1 MPYTQE
7 ISRQNKACFLF
18 LVDQSFS
25 MVEPLG
31 GSDKRKCDELVDAIN
46 GWLSNMT
53 IRAAGGGGVRDWMDI
68 GVIGYRTD
76 QQNNPI
82 VEPSMQGELA
92 GKNLVS
98 ITEIEKHPARIQDKE
113 QLMPDPAT
121 GEVIPINVQVPV
133 WVDPAAEGGTPMCHA
148 FLKAHEVLSQW
159 ISEHPKSFPPVV
171 IHITDGESA
180 DGDPIPYAESLKELS
195 TDDGNVLLF
204 NCHLSMVAKDS
215 FMFINNG
222 ELLPDDYARTLFEMS
237 SKLPDSIVQRA
248 NTEGMNLQGNARG
261 MVFNADMVCLIKFL
275 DMGTR
280 VALR

>member
-25 MVEPLG
+25 MTEPLG
-31 GSDKRKCDELVDAIN
+31 GSDERKCDKLVEAIN
-46 GWLSNMT
+46 AWLYNMT
-53 IRAAGGGGVRDWMDI
+53 IRAASGGNLRDWMDI

-82 VEPSMQGELA
+82 VGPILQGELA
-92 GKNLVS
+92 GKNLVP
-98 ITEIEKHPARIQDKE
+98 ITEIEQHPSRIQDAE

-121 GEVIPINVQVPV
+121 GEVVSVQVQVPI
-133 WVDPAAEGGTPMCHA
+133 WVDAYAEGGTPMCTA
-148 FLKAHEVLSQW
+148 FYKAHEILTQW
-159 ISEHPKSFPPVV
+159 IADHPKSFPPVV
-171 IHITDGESA
+171 IHITDGESM
-180 DGDPIPYAESLKELS
+180 DGDPLPYAESLKELN

-204 NCHLSMVAKDS
+204 NCNLSNVAKDS
-215 FMFINNG
+215 FLFINSS
-222 ELLPDDYARTLFEMS
+222 ELLPDDYARTLFNMS
-237 SKLPDSIVQRA
+237 SVLPESIVQRA
-248 NTEGMNLQGNARG
+248 NLEGMNLQNNARG

-275 DMGTR
+275 DLGTR